1 MIDTAVARV
10 SGVAPG
16 FTSKLQDIVKEVGAS
31 ATLTFSTDY
40 TKPDLE
46 RFPLNGTKVTLV
58 SSANPGTA
66 SSTRY
71 NVTSVPREKPYTGY
85 TVTVHIDRVD
95 QQHAGTYVATDADGL
110 DTSMTN
116 RVEFIVICK
125 Y

>member
-1 MIDTAVARV
+1 LILVARV
-10 SGVAPG
+10 SGVVPG

-40 TKPDLE
+40 TEPDLH
-46 RFPLNGTKVTLV
+46 FLLNGTKVTLV
-58 SSANPGTA
+58 SSGRVRPGTA
-66 SSTRY
+66 ISLRY
-71 NVTSVPREKPYTGY
+71 NVTIDHREEPHTSC